1 MNRGSLTA
9 RGLGF
14 VKGPGKGWRLR
25 SRMPRVTWHDARLRG
40 LATGLDR
47 RRWSVPLLVDGV
59 RAELGGELRHVSP
72 PPAWPWL
79 AIGAVFAAASALLL
93 ARRPQELLRSASAGL
108 GWIAAGATVLLTSGF
123 AAASTSSESTWI
135 ETGNELVIVL
145 VGIAFLV
152 RGSRNTRALAGGA
165 LGLVA
170 LAVGLTN
177 MPVLLHGVVLS
188 ALPGNLARAA
198 DVIAISAGAAAM
210 VAGLLV
216 FIDVLEHYEEPPSLE
231 RFL

>member
-135 ETGNELVIVL
+135 ETGNELVIVP
-145 VGIAFLV
+145 VGTTCWSTTRNLP
-152 RGSRNTRALAGGA
+152 RWSGSCSGRSWSLGRARDAAGKRMRMT
-165 LGLVA
+165 L
-170 LAVGLTN
+170 
-177 MPVLLHGVVLS
+177 
-188 ALPGNLARAA
+188 
-198 DVIAISAGAAAM
+198 AGAASSSR
-210 VAGLLV
+210 
-216 FIDVLEHYEEPPSLE
+216 D
-231 RFL
+231 RDDR